1 MKKQKLNSFDGL
13 VYSTNPNFK
22 SFDEDELA
30 QESSLEP
37 NKQLLRIQLDK
48 KQRAGKEVTLITGFI
63 GTDADLTDLGK
74 TLRNKCGS
82 GGSVKDGEIIV
93 QGDHRKKIADYLTQ
107 NGYKIKLI
115 G

>member
-13 VYSTNPNFK
+13 VYSTNPNFVPQL
-22 SFDEDELA
+22 DEEE
-30 QESSLEP
+30 QMESLEP
-37 NKQLLRIQLDK
+37 GKQLLRIQLDK
-48 KQRAGKEVTLITGFI
+48 KQRAGKEVTLITGFV
-63 GTDADLTDLGK
+63 GSESDLGDLGK

-93 QGDHRKKIADYLTQ
+93 QGDHRKKISEFLQ
-107 NGYKIKLI
+107 NQGYKIKLI